1 MSEYKKLKYYFDKE
15 LGLLLGKKIKPYY
28 LKFNVDTFVKEIESA
43 VHEQELKQRVETI
56 TDALFHLLPADYCK
70 AISIL
75 EKILGPE
82 NKNETGMFTEGYWLM
97 PVAFF
102 VEKYGIRNFEESIEF
117 IKEITKRNTGEYAI
131 RPFLLKYPE
140 QTLAVSIEWSKDK
153 NFHVRRL
160 ASEGLRPR
168 LPWAKKIGL
177 FSENPSPV
185 IMVLE
190 NLKSDKSAYVR
201 KSVANNIADLLKENY
216 SYTIAII
223 RAWKKTASKETLWI
237 IKYALRNEVKKKMGI
252 QFTQPTT
259 ICCGS
264 PPIILGRGTGAHST
278 ACSIKQ

>member
-15 LGLLLGKKIKPYY
+15 LGLLLGTKIKSYY
-28 LKFNVDTFVKEIESA
+28 PEFNIDTFTKEIESA

-56 TDALFHLLPADYCK
+56 TDAIFHRLPVNYRK

-82 NKNETGMFTEGYWLM
+82 NKKETGMFTEGYWLM

-102 VEKYGIRNFEESIEF
+102 VEKYGIKNFEESIAF

-140 QTLAVSIEWSKDK
+140 QTLAVSIEWAKDD

-168 LPWAKKIGL
+168 LPWAKKISL
-177 FSENPSPV
+177 FSENPSLV
-185 IMVLE
+185 FMVLE

-201 KSVANNIADLLKENY
+201 KSVANNIADFLKENY
-216 SYTIAII
+216 SDTMVLIKE
-223 RAWKKTASKETLWI
+223 WEKTASKETLWI
-237 IKYALRNEVKKKMGI
+237 IKHALRNEIKKNNPEALELI
-252 QFTQPTT
+252 Q
-259 ICCGS
+259 
-264 PPIILGRGTGAHST
+264 
-278 ACSIKQ
+278 